1 MNTDLETFDDFVD
14 DLLNSDVHLLKYE
27 LDFLLLQYVFK
38 SIDLEVLKKIE
49 YHKDF
54 YIAS

>member
-1 MNTDLETFDDFVD
+1 MNTDLEIFDDFVD
-14 DLLNSDVHLLKYE
+14 DLLNYDVHLLKYE

>member
-1 MNTDLETFDDFVD
+1 MNTELEIFDYFVD
-14 DLLNSDVHLLKYE
+14 DLLNSDVDLLKYE

-38 SIDLEVLKKIE
+38 SIDLEILNKIE

>member
-1 MNTDLETFDDFVD
+1 MNTELEIFDDFVD

-27 LDFLLLQYVFK
+27 LDFLLLQHVFK
-38 SIDLEVLKKIE
+38 SIDLEVLNKIE

>member
-1 MNTDLETFDDFVD
+1 MNTDLEIFDDFVD

-38 SIDLEVLKKIE
+38 SIDLEVLNKIE
-49 YHKDF
+49 YHNDF